1 MSTKIRKRMTSIIL
15 MDTGPLLALYG
26 NKDENRQAV
35 RALFDL
41 YFVDDQYTRLIAPF
55 PILYETVAS
64 QLTKSSRAIEA
75 MRRDWERLDLSMRIE
90 KVSDVPYRDRELLSC
105 FEETE
110 KTIGYRGLSLVDRV
124 LRAMLIDKA
133 LGITHLF
140 TFNPGD
146 FADVCE
152 ACGIEMIT
160 RNYL

>member
-1 MSTKIRKRMTSIIL
+1 
-15 MDTGPLLALYG
+15 MDAGPLLALYG

-41 YFVDDQYTRLIAPF
+41 YFLDDPYALMIAPF
-55 PILYETVAS
+55 PILYETLAS
-64 QLTKSSRAIEA
+64 QLTKFSRSIEA

-90 KVSDVPYRDRELLSC
+90 KVSDVPYREDQLQSC
-105 FEETE
+105 FAE
-110 KTIGYRGLSLVDRV
+110 IDRGSRYRSLSLVDRV
-124 LRAMLIDKA
+124 LRAMMQDRE
-133 LGITHLF
+133 LGISHLF

-160 RNYL
+160 RHYL